1 MELSLEVIAFLAAV
15 AFVAGAIDALAGGG
29 GLLTIPALMAVGV
42 PPVAAIATNKL
53 QSAVGTT
60 GAVIAFA
67 RKGHID
73 FRRFA
78 LPALGAFA
86 GSAAGAWLLQR
97 SDPSFLGGII
107 PLLLIA
113 MAVYFLFAPRM
124 SNEDRH
130 HRIGPLALAGLIA
143 LIGAYD
149 GFFGP
154 GTGSFMA
161 TALVALAGLGVVR
174 ATAQTKYFNLASN
187 LAALT
192 VMIAGGHVLWVA
204 GSAMALASILG
215 GQVGAHAA
223 MRFGGYAVRPVLVL
237 ICLALTVKLLSD
249 PANPLRAAVLRE
261 EARTD
266 VPAPAQPPL
275 LPGS

>member
-1 MELSLEVIAFLAAV
+1 MEFSLEAIAFLMAV
-15 AFVAGAIDALAGGG
+15 AFVAGGIDALAGGG

-53 QSAVGTT
+53 QSAVGTI
-60 GAVIAFA
+60 GAVVAFA

-78 LPALGAFA
+78 LPALGAFT
-86 GSAAGAWLLQR
+86 GSAGGAWLLQR
-97 SDPSFLGGII
+97 IDSAFMSGII

-113 MAVYFLFAPRM
+113 MAAYFLLAPRM
-124 SNEDRH
+124 SDQDRQ
-130 HRIGPLALAGLIA
+130 HRIGPLALAATIA

-154 GTGSFMA
+154 GTGSFMT
-161 TALVALAGLGVVR
+161 TALVALAGLGMVR

-187 LAALT
+187 LAALA
-192 VMIAGGHVLWVA
+192 VMIAGGHVLWMA
-204 GSAMALASILG
+204 GLAMALASLIG

-223 MRFGGYAVRPVLVL
+223 MRFGGRAVRPVLVL

-249 PANPLRAAVLRE
+249 PANPLRAAL
-261 EARTD
+261 A
-266 VPAPAQPPL
+266 
-275 LPGS
+275 